1 MSAETTSKGII
12 LIVDD
17 TPTNLSI
24 LFDLLS
30 YSGFKVFVAEDGE
43 DALDRVEYCLPD
55 LILLDVLMPGINGFE
70 TCRRLKANELTK
82 DIPIIFMTALS
93 DPEDKVM
100 GLNLGAVDYITKPFQ
115 HEEVLARVSIHLNLR
130 NLTKKLQEQNVTLQQ
145 EIQQRSEAEQA
156 LLNFA
161 SELETRVAERTAEL
175 ARSNDLL
182 LQSNQWLKQEIEER
196 LQAEEGLQKS
206 EALLRTQTQQLGKA
220 LRDLQQAQTKLIQSE
235 KMSSLGQLVAGL
247 AHEINN
253 PVNFIYGNLVHANSY
268 AEDILNILKLYQE
281 KFPTPGLEIE
291 QESQEMDLEFLIED
305 LPKMLG
311 SMKVGIDRIR
321 EIIQSLRIFSRVD
334 EVEMK
339 PIDIHDGLNSTLLI
353 LHNRLKV
360 RADRPAIEVIKEYGK
375 LPPLACYGGQLNQ
388 VFMNLIANAIDALE
402 EKKVTNQGQ
411 ANSHRN
417 LTIWIRTE
425 MADSDTIVIKIS
437 DNGPG
442 MSDDILKHLFDPF
455 FTTKPSGKGTGIGLS
470 ISQQIIVE
478 KHGGQLKCMS
488 VPNQGT
494 EFTIE
499 LPLRQSYQ
507 QLTPQKQASTYAN

>member
-1 MSAETTSKGII
+1 MSAENTSKGII

-17 TPTNLSI
+17 TPTNLSV

-55 LILLDVLMPGINGFE
+55 LILLDVLMPGIDGFE

-93 DPEDKVM
+93 DPADKVM

-115 HEEVLARVSIHLNLR
+115 HEEILARVSIHLNLR
-130 NLTKKLQEQNVTLQQ
+130 NLTKRLQEQNVILQQ

-206 EALLRTQTQQLGKA
+206 EALLRNQTQQLAKA
-220 LRDLQQAQTKLIQSE
+220 LRELQQAQTKLIQSE

-268 AEDILNILKLYQE
+268 AEDILNILKLYKE

-291 QESQEMDLEFLIED
+291 QESQDIDLEFLIED

-321 EIIQSLRIFSRVD
+321 DIIQSLRIFSRVD
-334 EVEMK
+334 EVQMK
-339 PIDIHDGLNSTLLI
+339 PTDIHDGLNSTLLI

-375 LPPLACYGGQLNQ
+375 LPPLECYSGQLNQ
-388 VFMNLIANAIDALE
+388 VFMNLLANAIDALE

-425 MADSDTIVIKIS
+425 MTDSDTIVIKIS

-442 MSDDILKHLFDPF
+442 MSDDILRHLFDPF

-470 ISQQIIVE
+470 ISQQIVVE

-499 LPLRQSYQ
+499 LPIRQGYQ